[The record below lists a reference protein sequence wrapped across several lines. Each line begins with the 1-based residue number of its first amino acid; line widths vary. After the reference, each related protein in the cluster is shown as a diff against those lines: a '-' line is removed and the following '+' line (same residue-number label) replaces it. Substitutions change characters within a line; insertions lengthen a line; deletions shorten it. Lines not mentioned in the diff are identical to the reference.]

1 MSEYSIQIRD
11 LGKMYRL
18 FSRPVDKVWDALG
31 MEFFIK
37 GKKHQPQEFW
47 ALRGLNLDIK
57 KGERVGIIGRNGA
70 GKSTLLKIIC
80 GNLTQTEGEMK
91 VNGKIQALLEL
102 GTGFHPEFSG
112 RENIRSYLAYQ
123 GLTQQQIAA
132 REEEIIDFAE
142 LEEFIEQPLKTYS
155 AGMYARLAF
164 STATAI
170 EPEILIIDEVLG
182 AGDAYFAGKC
192 VERMERLT
200 QETGVTVL
208 FVSHDMNSVQLLCE
222 RAIWIDHGAIR
233 MQGDMLAISKAY
245 MAHIRAEDELRLR
258 AKAMSMNKKELE
270 HMKNKGEGLL
280 FHLVGEQGAPKYP
293 LWVSKIILGSGDE
306 VLCRLNVASASW
318 PPFAELFLD
327 SKTMNWGEEEKHLGV
342 QCRRFD
348 DFGGHFLHAAWM
360 FHIESFSEKA
370 MWIQIEYAS
379 EQNVDVYL
387 ELYNADEQN
396 YTRLYA
402 FEQSEKW
409 TVSPK
414 VSIPYLKN
422 ESGNQVEKFVE
433 SCDLQTLKETDRYG
447 SGEVIITAFG
457 FLGDN
462 GKRCHTVVSG
472 AAISAVFH
480 ILSFEESIK
489 RAVAVVAIYRADG
502 VCATQLIS
510 NRDGVE
516 FELFKGNS
524 LIRLSTDR
532 FALGPGDYMVS
543 IALFKSLNLASNV
556 EPEAYDLH
564 DRCYPL
570 KVLAPLGVG
579 VDIGTVNQP
588 VNWQL
593 EV

>member
-31 MEFFIK
+31 MEFLLK

-142 LEEFIEQPLKTYS
+142 LEDFIAQPLKTYS

-192 VERMERLT
+192 VERMEKLT
-200 QETGVTVL
+200 QETGATVL
-208 FVSHDMNSVQLLCE
+208 FVSHDMNSVQLLCD
-222 RAIWIDHGAIR
+222 RAVWIDHGSIR

-258 AKAMSMNKKELE
+258 AKSMAINKKELTQ
-270 HMKNKGEGLL
+270 MKDKSNGLL
-280 FHLVGEQGAPKYP
+280 FHLIGEQGAPKYP
-293 LWVSKIILGSGDE
+293 LWVSKIVLGSGDNI
-306 VLCRLNVASASW
+306 LCRLDVANTSL
-318 PPFAELFLD
+318 PPNAELFFD
-327 SKTMNWGEEEKHLGV
+327 PKTMNWGEVESYMGL

-360 FHIESFSEKA
+360 LHTENFSEKA
-370 MWIQIEYAS
+370 MWIQIEYVS
-379 EQNVDVYL
+379 EKNVDAYL
-387 ELYNADEQN
+387 ELYNIDEQN
-396 YTRLYA
+396 YTRLHVL
-402 FEQSEKW
+402 EPSEKW
-409 TVSPK
+409 TVTPK
-414 VSIPYLKN
+414 ISIPDWKN
-422 ESGNQVEKFVE
+422 ESENKVEKFIE
-433 SCDLQTLKETDRYG
+433 SCDLQSLQETERYG
-447 SGEVIITAFG
+447 SGEAIITAFG

-462 GKRCHTVVSG
+462 ERRCHTVVSG

-480 ILSFEESIK
+480 ISTFEESIK
-489 RAVAVVAIYRADG
+489 HAVAVVAIYRPDG

-510 NRDGVE
+510 NRDGTE
-516 FELFKGNS
+516 FDFFKGNS
-524 LIRLSTDR
+524 LIHLSADR

-543 IALFKSLNLASNV
+543 VALFKSLNLASNI

-570 KVLAPLGVG
+570 KVLPPLGIG
-579 VDIGTVNQP
+579 VDIGTVNQS

-593 EV
+593 KA